1 MKISSPFGSISIQLA
16 SPELIKKTAYGEVKK
31 ADTIGY
37 RTQKPDR
44 DGLFCERIFGPIK
57 DYECNCGKF
66 KSVRYKGVVCDRCGV
81 EITESKVRRQR
92 TGYIALATP
101 VAHIWY
107 YRIVPSKLAL
117 ILDIASSD
125 VQSILYFEKYIVIDP
140 GETDL
145 LPKQVLTDDE
155 YEEYR
160 EKYQETFVADTG
172 AIAIKKILQNMDLD
186 NEISMLRAEIVGK
199 SSSKIDKKLLKRL
212 ELLEEI
218 RASGNKLEWMI
229 LDVIPVI
236 PPDLRPMVALE
247 GGRFASS
254 DINELYRQLINR
266 NNRLKRLLSLHSPD
280 LIVKNE
286 MRMVQDAV
294 DSLFDN
300 SRRSHPKTGSGDRPL
315 KSLSDIL
322 KGKQGRFRQN
332 LLGKRVDYSGRS
344 VIIVGPNLKLHQC
357 GLPKQM
363 ALELFKPFVMRGLT
377 EQGYANNI
385 KAAKRMIESEHE
397 VVWAI
402 LEEVVKDHP
411 VLLNRAPTLH
421 RLGIQAFEPVLIE
434 EKAIQLHPLVCH
446 AYNAD
451 FDGDQMAVHVPLT
464 PEAQIEAWMLMLS
477 SRNLLNPANG
487 KPIVYP
493 TQDMVLGIYY
503 LTKPAQRTENTALKS
518 FDSYEELLINLDRR
532 IVRLNDSIRYK
543 FEGEW
548 IETSVGRVIF
558 NEIVPEKLRFVNDTL
573 TGKKIEAL
581 ISQCYRL
588 YGIQETAFFLDNLKT
603 IGYKYAT
610 LGGMTISLADVEI
623 PEAKYEL
630 VAKAEKEIEKIDQNA
645 KKGLITPEERYNQ
658 VIDNW
663 ATVNERIKRMVEE
676 ALKKSQGGFNPLY
689 IMMDSGARGSREQI
703 RQLAGMRGLMAKP
716 SGDIIELAIKSNF
729 KEGLSVL
736 EYFISSHGARKGL
749 ADTALKTA
757 DAGYLTRKLVDIAQ
771 DVVVTEHDCGTVRGL
786 DIGAIREG
794 DEIIQPLKERIL
806 GKVVLTNVYDPRTGE
821 LIASANE
828 VLNEE
833 KVNKIEE
840 AGIETVRIRSVLTCE
855 AQKGVCALCYGWDL
869 SVKRLVNIGEAV
881 GIIAAESI
889 GQPGTQLTMRTF
901 HIGGVA
907 AAQLEENQLK
917 LNYDAVIVQMP
928 DNLIEREFNGRPA
941 RICARKG
948 YINVRKILRSFHR
961 DEIAPGVDLASL
973 DGREFFTETP
983 LFTLKDGTEAKFGRK
998 VVVYVKEDAVHVC
1011 EANTYEYNLKIGS
1024 FIFYK
1029 VGDVVLRGNEI
1040 ATFDPYN
1047 DLYIAEKGGRV
1058 MYAVEVV
1065 DGVET
1070 KNKHMIILVND
1081 AGETVEHF
1089 TVMAGTQLAVEEGA
1103 EVKAGDV
1110 VARRPLA
1117 KRRTKDIIGGLP
1129 RVTEL
1134 FESRKP
1140 KVPTVIAKVRGIVEF
1155 IEQRKGKYVVGV
1167 RAKNG
1172 EVFNHVIPLG
1182 RNIYVR
1188 VGDKVNAGEPLCD
1201 GVVSSHDI
1209 LRVMG
1214 YTAVNEFLL
1223 DEIQEVYRLQ
1233 GVDISEKHISVVIRQ
1248 MLRKVEVID
1257 PGDTNFIMGQ
1267 LVEKSQFY
1275 AENARVFEQGGQP
1288 AKSRPVLLGLT
1299 KASLLTTSF
1308 LSAASFQETPK
1319 VLSSAAL
1326 RKAVDKLEGL
1336 KENLV
1341 VGQLVPAGTGIR
1353 TYQNIKLKIKEKI

>member
-31 ADTIGY
+31 ADTLSY

-44 DGLFCERIFGPIK
+44 DGLFCEKIFGPIK
-57 DYECNCGKF
+57 DYECSCGKF
-66 KSVRYKGVVCDRCGV
+66 KSIRYKGVICDRCGV

-92 TGYIALATP
+92 TGYISLASP

-117 ILDIASSD
+117 VLDISASD

-155 YEEYR
+155 YEDYR
-160 EKYQETFVADTG
+160 ERYQETFVADTG

-186 NEISMLRAEIVGK
+186 SEISMLRAEITGK
-199 SSSKIDKKLLKRL
+199 SSAKIDKKVLKRL

-254 DINELYRQLINR
+254 DINELYRQLLNR
-266 NNRLKRLLSLHSPD
+266 NGRLKKLLEAHAPD

-300 SRRSHPKTGSGDRPL
+300 SRRSHPRTGSGDRPL

-357 GLPKQM
+357 GLPKLM

-377 EQGYANNI
+377 EQGYAHNI

-402 LEEVVKDHP
+402 LEQVVKDHP

-477 SRNLLNPANG
+477 ARNLLNPANG

-503 LTKPAQRTENTALKS
+503 LTKPALRDEKAPIKS
-518 FDSYEELLINLDRR
+518 FDSYEEVLLNLDRKIIR
-532 IVRLNDSIRYK
+532 FNDTIRYK
-543 FEGEW
+543 YKGEW
-548 IETSVGRVIF
+548 VETTAGRVVF

-581 ISQCYRL
+581 IAQCYRI
-588 YGIQETAFFLDNLKT
+588 YGIKETALFLDDLKS

-610 LGGMTISLADVEI
+610 RGGMTISLADVEI
-623 PEAKYEL
+623 PEAKYEI
-630 VAKAEKEIEKIDQNA
+630 VAKTEKEIEKIEQNA
-645 KKGLITPEERYNQ
+645 RKGLITPEERYNQ
-658 VIDNW
+658 VVDYW
-663 ATVNERIKRMVEE
+663 TTANEKIKKVVEE
-676 ALKKSQGGFNPLY
+676 TLKKSLGGFNPLY

-716 SGDIIELAIKSNF
+716 SGDIIDLAIKANF

-786 DIGAIREG
+786 DMTAIREG
-794 DEIIQPLKERIL
+794 DEVIQPLKDRIL

-821 LIASANE
+821 LIARANE
-828 VLNEE
+828 VLDED
-833 KVNKIEE
+833 KVNRIEE
-840 AGIETVRIRSVLTCE
+840 AGIESVRIRSVLTCE
-855 AQKGVCALCYGWDL
+855 ASRGVCALCYGWDL

-917 LNYDAVIVQMP
+917 LNYDAVIIDLP
-928 DNLIEREFNGRPA
+928 DTLIEREFENRPA
-941 RICARKG
+941 LVCVRKG
-948 YINVRKILRSFHR
+948 YINVRKIVKMYKV
-961 DEIAPGVDLASL
+961 DEIASGVNLKDL
-973 DGREFFTETP
+973 DEKEFFSETP
-983 LFTLKDGTEAKFGRK
+983 LFKLKDGSEAKFGRK
-998 VVVYVKEDAVHVC
+998 IVVYVRGDMVYVT
-1011 EANTYEYNLKIGS
+1011 EANSYEYNLKIGS
-1024 FIFYK
+1024 FIFFK
-1029 VGDVVLRGNEI
+1029 RGDIVPKGTEI
-1040 ATFDPYN
+1040 ARFDPYN
-1047 DLYIAEKGGRV
+1047 DLYIAEKGGV
-1058 MYAVEVV
+1058 VTFATEVV
-1065 DGVET
+1065 DGVEN
-1070 KNKHMIILVND
+1070 KNKNIVYLLDKNGQI
-1081 AGETVEHF
+1081 VEQF
-1089 TVMAGTQLAVEEGA
+1089 TVMAGTQLAVEEGS
-1103 EVKAGDV
+1103 EVKPGDV
-1110 VARRPLA
+1110 VARRPIA

-1140 KVPTVIAKVRGIVEF
+1140 KNPTVIAKVRGVVESV
-1155 IEQRKGKYVVGV
+1155 EQRKGKFVVAV

-1172 EVFNHVIPLG
+1172 EIFNHVIPLG
-1182 RNIYVR
+1182 RHIYVR
-1188 VGDKVNAGEPLCD
+1188 VGDKVNAGEPLCE

-1209 LRVMG
+1209 LRVKG

-1248 MLRKVEVID
+1248 MLRKVEVIE

-1267 LVEKSQFY
+1267 LVEKHHFY
-1275 AENARVFEQGGQP
+1275 EENAKVFEQGGQP
-1288 AKSRPVLLGLT
+1288 AKARPVLMGLT

-1308 LSAASFQETPK
+1308 LSAASFQETPR

-1326 RKAVDKLEGL
+1326 RRAVDKLEGL

-1353 TYQNIKLKIKEKI
+1353 NYQNIKIKLKENA